1 MTVNWAQLLDTGVRT
16 QSINSDPQEIAAP
29 PQWDEAGVRP
39 GATGA
44 RAVTYPEH
52 PRRDA
57 SEFTAANDHTE
68 QVDTASVAWDEEEW
82 DDDPGEVAWHDDATD
97 TWQAVDDADPTEV
110 IPPYDR
116 PRPLPPGRLSRS
128 PRGLS
133 RPSRGIP

>member
-44 RAVTYPEH
+44 RAVAYPEH

-68 QVDTASVAWDEEEW
+68 QVDTASVAWDEQEW
-82 DDDPGEVAWHDDATD
+82 DDDPSEVAWHDDATD

-110 IPPYDR
+110 IPP
-116 PRPLPPGRLSRS
+116 L
-128 PRGLS
+128 
-133 RPSRGIP
+133 